1 MIEINNILIPTPSS
15 FKVGINDISS
25 AERNAKGT
33 MLIDR
38 IAQKRKLE
46 LGWKEL
52 EPEKLSEL
60 LKLIN
65 STFFFVRYLDPLE
78 NIYVTKTFY
87 VGDREIPMYSFVN
100 GKPVWI
106 DISFN
111 FIER

>member
-1 MIEINNILIPTPSS
+1 MIEVNNVLIPTPSS
-15 FKVGINDISS
+15 FKVGIMDISS

-38 IAQKRKLE
+38 IAQKRKIE
-46 LGWKEL
+46 VSWKEL
-52 EPEKLSEL
+52 EPKKLSEI

-65 STFFFVRYLDPLE
+65 STYFFVKYPDPMTGE
-78 NIYVTKTFY
+78 FETKTFY
-87 VGDREIPMYSFVN
+87 VGDREIPMYSFIN